1 MNDMSL
7 NIPIGGVDSHIK
19 VERAPVVTKQTTDSV
34 RSQFQVSQIHNS
46 EELRTAERTGLN
58 ITVGDEQLII
68 AIERA
73 NKALQGINTSFRF
86 SIHEGTK
93 EIMVKVLDKD
103 TGELVREI
111 PSEKILDMVANLQEL
126 SGSFVDER
134 M

>member
-1 MNDMSL
+1 MSL
-7 NIPIGGVDSHIK
+7 NIPNGGVDNHYK
-19 VERAPVVTKQTTDSV
+19 VERVPVVTKQTTDLAR
-34 RSQFQVSQIHNS
+34 RSQLQVSQIHNS
-46 EELRTAERTGLN
+46 EELRTEERKGMN

-73 NKALQGINTSFRF
+73 TKAMQGINTSFRF
-86 SIHEGTK
+86 SIHEGTN

-111 PSEKILDMVANLQEL
+111 PSEKVLDMVASLWEL
-126 SGSFVDER
+126 SGIFVDER